1 MFSSLSGATFALKLK
16 KQIFMKTLSTIAL
29 FALLG
34 VAVLPLYAQEPSAQT
49 PQPPEKEQVKEQP
62 PQTQTREQAQTQTQ
76 TQARTGQSEEVKQ
89 VAPNRPEH
97 KEQRQQ
103 MHRERGARPEIVRPG
118 GRPAGAGR
126 PQGARR
132 PGRR

>member
-1 MFSSLSGATFALKLK
+1 
-16 KQIFMKTLSTIAL
+16 MKTLPTIIMAV
-29 FALLG
+29 LLG
-34 VAVLPLYAQEPSAQT
+34 VAVLPLYAQYPVPKT
-49 PQPPEKEQVKEQP
+49 PQTPEKEQVKEQP
-62 PQTQTREQAQTQTQ
+62 ASQGETQTQTQ
-76 TQARTGQSEEVKQ
+76 TQTRTNQEEEVKQ

-97 KEQRQQ
+97 QEQGQQ
-103 MHRERGARPEIVRPG
+103 MRRERSARPEIVRPG

>member
-1 MFSSLSGATFALKLK
+1 
-16 KQIFMKTLSTIAL
+16 MKTLATIIL
-29 FALLG
+29 FVLLG
-34 VAVLPLYAQEPSAQT
+34 VAVLPLYAQEPSSQP
-49 PQPPEKEQVKEQP
+49 PQNPEKEQVKEQP
-62 PQTQTREQAQTQTQ
+62 PQTPTREQTQTQTQ
-76 TQARTGQSEEVKQ
+76 TQARTDQGEEVKQ

-103 MHRERGARPEIVRPG
+103 IRRERSARPEIVRPG